1 MDTQATEIIEAL
13 NDYYKNPEEYTFQ
26 DLEDIFQDR
35 DPMEFL

>member
-1 MDTQATEIIEAL
+1 MGQTEEIIEAL
-13 NDYYKNPEEYTFQ
+13 NDYYENPGEYTLQ